1 MFLAISIFIIAL
13 ILIIVRPR
21 PLNEATAAAI
31 GAVLMLVAGIVSP
44 GQVIEV
50 LRLNANVLF
59 FFLGLMLVSTV
70 AEQAGFFQW
79 SALKAVKL
87 ARGNSRNLLLV
98 IFALGTI
105 ITAFFSNDATA
116 LILTPIVYAITTQ
129 LKLSPMPYV
138 FACAFIANTAS
149 MLLPVSNPVNL
160 LPVDRFAIPL
170 AEYMRFL
177 FVPSLLVIAIN
188 IAIFLLIFQ
197 KDIAVRFAAKNNTK
211 DLLKPVKTD
220 RFFAFVCIGLAL
232 TALGYVLASVHRLPL
247 SLPAAGGAVFLLVGA
262 AAFRRL
268 QFTALKSGISLSIFL
283 FIFSLALMVRGLEN
297 TGITDALGKTIADF
311 ASRGSLSAIL
321 ATTLGTAVGSNLIN
335 NWSMMM
341 VSVSSLASANASVGT
356 SQPSLIYSSILG
368 ADLGPNITILGSL
381 SSMLWLVLLKQ
392 RGLHVHPV
400 LYLKLGLIVV
410 PPMLIAGALAIYI
423 SSLS

>member
-1 MFLAISIFIIAL
+1 MFLAISIFILAL
-13 ILIIVRPR
+13 VLIIVRPR

-31 GAVLMLVAGIVSP
+31 GALLMLAGGIVSP

-59 FFLGLMLVSTV
+59 FFLGLMLVSTM
-70 AEQAGFFQW
+70 AQQAGFFQW
-79 SALKAVKL
+79 SALKAIKL
-87 ARGNSRNLLLV
+87 ARGHGRNLLLV
-98 IFALGTI
+98 IFALGTA
-105 ITAFFSNDATA
+105 ITTFFSNDATA
-116 LILTPIVYAITTQ
+116 LILTPIVYTITTQ
-129 LKLSPMPYV
+129 LKLSPMPYI

-160 LPVDRFAIPL
+160 LPVDRFSIPL
-170 AEYMRFL
+170 SEYMRFL
-177 FVPSLLVIAIN
+177 LVPSLLVIAIN

-197 KDIAVRFAAKNNTK
+197 KDIAVRFAATDDTK
-211 DLLKPVKTD
+211 DLLRPAKTD
-220 RFFAFVCIGLAL
+220 SFFVFVCVGLAL
-232 TALGYVLASVHRLPL
+232 TALGYILASVNRLPL
-247 SLPAAGGAVFLLVGA
+247 SWPALGGALFLLAGAVG
-262 AAFRRL
+262 FRRL
-268 QFTALKSGISLSIFL
+268 KFEAVKAGLSWPIFL

-297 TGITDALGKTIADF
+297 AGITDALGKTITNF

-321 ATTLGTAVGSNLIN
+321 ATTLGTALGSNLIN

-341 VSVSSLASANASVGT
+341 VSVSSLASADGFIET
-356 SQPSLIYSSILG
+356 SHRSLVYSSILG

-392 RGLHVHPV
+392 RGLDVHPV

-410 PPMLIAGALAIYI
+410 PPMLFTGALAIYVG
-423 SSLS
+423 SLL